1 MENRIRHEGIIEAV
15 DGAKAR
21 VRILQVSACAG
32 CKIASHCHTSDS
44 KEKIVDVDIAGRPQQ
59 WHVGQSVVVSTQ
71 STMAGKAL
79 LIGFGLPL
87 LLMMAVLVACMAAG
101 CGEGITA
108 LFIIFALVP
117 YYIIVW
123 LRRDNIARQIT
134 FRLEETNE

>member
-44 KEKIVDVDIAGRPQQ
+44 KEKIVDVDIAGRPQ
-59 WHVGQSVVVSTQ
+59 HVGQSVVVSTQ

-101 CGEGITA
+101 CSEGITA
-108 LFIIFALVP
+108 LFMIFALVP